1 MEQRRLRLGDILD
14 DYCPRERRVTN
25 HAVVAMVEET
35 VKQTRCTTCDA
46 EHPYKGGQAPRRRKK
61 EGTSALFKEVLAGKP
76 DTEVSTGHDDGET
89 FASADLPVAGSEGE
103 GNEGNVGTAGN
114 DERDANGN
122 VMSENDLPPATM
134 VSRPAPAPRRELTPE
149 PPSALQP
156 PVLGAGDQA
165 GPDLESPDAEPRL
178 SDAEEGP
185 VHRQLIRAQLPRI
198 EGQKDERRPTDF
210 TIRQSG
216 GRGNNA
222 GNQFRGGGGGG
233 NRTRSSRGGFG
244 GNGGNASPG
253 GNGHRPHGGRFAR
266 TGQGPGQGQ
275 GQGHGHGHGR
285 GQGGGFRSAQQP
297 RHGGGRKR
305 SR

>member
-76 DTEVSTGHDDGET
+76 DTEIPTGSDDGE
-89 FASADLPVAGSEGE
+89 AIAAADLPVGGH
-103 GNEGNVGTAGN
+103 GGN
-114 DERDANGN
+114 DGAGGNDGHRDANGN

-134 VSRPAPAPRRELTPE
+134 VSRPAPAARRELTPE

-156 PVLGAGDQA
+156 TALAGADQA
-165 GPDLESPDAEPRL
+165 GPDLESPDSEPRL
-178 SDAEEGP
+178 SDTEEGP

-216 GRGNNA
+216 GRGNNP

-233 NRTRSSRGGFG
+233 NRMRSGRGGFG
-244 GNGGNASPG
+244 GNSNVGGNPGQG
-253 GNGHRPHGGRFAR
+253 GNGHKPHGGRFAR
-266 TGQGPGQGQ
+266 SGQGQ
-275 GQGHGHGHGR
+275 GQGQGHGR
-285 GQGGGFRSAQQP
+285 GQGGGFRSAQPP

>member
-76 DTEVSTGHDDGET
+76 DTDIPTGHDDGE
-89 FASADLPVAGSEGE
+89 AYAAADLPVGGH
-103 GNEGNVGTAGN
+103 GGN
-114 DERDANGN
+114 DGTDGNDGHGDANGN

-134 VSRPAPAPRRELTPE
+134 VSRPAPAARRELTPE
-149 PPSALQP
+149 PPSAFQP
-156 PVLGAGDQA
+156 AVLAAGDQA

-233 NRTRSSRGGFG
+233 GNRPRSGRGGFG
-244 GNGGNASPG
+244 GNGGNVGGNAGHG

-266 TGQGPGQGQ
+266 SGQGQ
-275 GQGHGHGHGR
+275 GQGQGHGHGR